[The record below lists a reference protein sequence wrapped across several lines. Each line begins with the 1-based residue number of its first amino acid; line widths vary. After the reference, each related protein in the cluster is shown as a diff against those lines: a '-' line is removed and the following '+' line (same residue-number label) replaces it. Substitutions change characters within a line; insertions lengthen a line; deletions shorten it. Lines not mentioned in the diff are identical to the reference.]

1 LGAFFNEIRGGEI
14 MIPLGVESCVGESC
28 FAEMRSDMIDEF
40 SLRKGN
46 LVAVVRPN
54 KSSFEFS
61 VRDLRR
67 EDTSFWGSGVDFFD
81 AVNIVTELLDALTK
95 GR

>member
-1 LGAFFNEIRGGEI
+1 
-14 MIPLGVESCVGESC
+14 MIPLGVESYAGESC

-61 VRDLRR
+61 VRDPRR
-67 EDTSFWGSGVDFFD
+67 ADTTISGSGVDFPH
-81 AVNIVTELLDALTK
+81 AVNIVTELLDALAK
-95 GR
+95 GL

>member
-1 LGAFFNEIRGGEI
+1 
-14 MIPLGVESCVGESC
+14 
-28 FAEMRSDMIDEF
+28 
-40 SLRKGN
+40 

-67 EDTSFWGSGVDFFD
+67 EDSSISGSGVDFFH